1 MSPMQR
7 FDLVNVPLDGWNL
20 LEANA
25 GTGKTYSMCGLF
37 LRLMLERG
45 LSHDQI
51 VTITF
56 TRAATGELRT
66 RLLQTLLAARGHLT
80 EAEDAVSNVDAAEDP
95 VRQICRPFRGDDQA
109 LQRIDRALRS
119 FDLAPVLTI
128 HSLCQRVLTESSLTS
143 GFNVDATVVDQQR
156 EVLGDIVEQAWVDH
170 LATLSGPLVAQ
181 LQSMDR
187 RKLSGDVDRLLARPY
202 AVIQAPE
209 LSDPGELAEA
219 LLVARKKAADI
230 WEADREAIVSV
241 LRDAAET
248 FKKTSHSPERVDHSL
263 SVMPAYLRFGLG
275 GAELRDVSRLS
286 QEKISSGTLQ
296 KAESVP
302 EHPFFGALDRCVTL
316 ETTFVEA
323 ADLYRKNLPQL
334 LLDDV
339 RRRLDDWKRAN
350 HALTFDDLVQQLHG
364 ALKDDTV
371 AKALVAQA
379 DGRYGALLV
388 DEYQDTDPLQAE
400 IFERLFGPM
409 NVPVWRVGDPKQS
422 LYGFRGADLHAYL
435 ATRAKTPNC
444 YRLVQ
449 DWRAQ
454 PALIDTVNALFSSTE
469 QPFVLPAIE
478 FASAVAAPRTPL
490 LLEIDD
496 EPQSALTVWSV
507 DTPGGSSRAAQ
518 SCASEIARL
527 LSLADKGRAKLR
539 EGDALHNLE
548 AQHLA
553 VLVRS
558 NAQAATMAEALA
570 ALGIASSRAG
580 VESVF
585 ESAEA
590 VELER
595 LLHAVSQPARR
606 ERVAGAL
613 ATRLLG
619 FTAQDLYRWRNDEAE
634 QDRWA
639 NRLRDW
645 RQIWSDQGVYPLLL
659 AVLRQVGVADRILP
673 LPNGAA
679 VMSNLLQLADLMESE
694 TGGGSHTLDD
704 QLRWLNA
711 ERQHPSRSEDRI
723 VRLDRDSQVV
733 PIATV
738 HRAKGAEYP
747 VVFCP
752 FLWRSSRHPQSFVE
766 VHEDGQLVLDFG
778 TAQAEAR
785 GAEQRRE
792 RISENARVA
801 YVALTRAQAA
811 CFLPWSVDARSGT
824 PESGLSHL
832 LIPEHADTFG
842 MPPGKRNYAALL
854 ERYLAGFQQAGARL
868 VDEPERPLPRT
879 AAPVYPTH
887 RDPATRPTR
896 RWQVSSY
903 SRLFSGA
910 AQDRDIDEQIT
921 TAAAP
926 LELPEGSIAALPAGA
941 QTGLMM
947 HDLLENLPGFNAGPE
962 EVQRLAAQYLQRY
975 SLPLTY
981 LDALA
986 STVSLLLATPLG
998 PDSMVL
1004 QQIAHHEELREMEF
1018 HLHTPQLEPAAL
1030 WQVIRG
1036 SEPPAYFNSQ
1046 TVRGYVHG
1054 YVDLIVCWQGRYWV
1068 IDYKSSRLGVTPADY
1083 GVPQLAADVA
1093 LHDYDFQYHLYLLA
1107 LDRHLDRCLPGYRY
1121 EEHIGGVL
1129 YLYLRGIDSAG
1140 HGVHYARPDK
1150 EVVARLRELLLK

>member
-1 MSPMQR
+1 MQS

-66 RLLQTLLAARGHLT
+66 RLLQTLFAARGHLLGAGAAD
-80 EAEDAVSNVDAAEDP
+80 EPADAAEDP
-95 VRQICRPFRGDDQA
+95 VAQICLPFHGDDEA
-109 LQRIDRALRS
+109 VQRIERALRS

-156 EVLGDIVEQAWVDH
+156 EVLSDIVEQAWVDH
-170 LATLSGPLVAQ
+170 LAGLSGPLVAQ
-181 LQSMDR
+181 LQS
-187 RKLSGDVDRLLARPY
+187 LNHQTLLGDVERLFARPY
-202 AVIQAPE
+202 AVIQAPD

-219 LLVARKKAADI
+219 LPGEREKAAEL
-230 WEADREAIVSV
+230 WEAERDAIVEV
-241 LRDAAET
+241 LRSNAEN
-248 FKKTSHSPERVDHSL
+248 FKRGSHRPELIDRSIA
-263 SVMPAYLRFGLG
+263 VMPVYLRYGVSAADLG
-275 GAELRDVSRLS
+275 DVSRLS
-286 QEKISSGTLQ
+286 QEKISSGTLK
-296 KAESVP
+296 KAEAVP
-302 EHPFFGALDRCVTL
+302 EHPFFEALNRCVVL
-316 ETTFVEA
+316 ECAFKDA
-323 ADLYRKNLPQL
+323 ADLYRKNLPRL
-334 LLDDV
+334 LLSDI

-364 ALKDDTV
+364 ALRDQAV

-379 DGRYGALLV
+379 ADRYGALLV

-435 ATRAKTPNC
+435 ATRAQTHNC

-454 PALIDTVNALFSSTE
+454 PGLIDAINGLFSSTE
-469 QPFVLPAIE
+469 RPFVLPAIE
-478 FASAVAAPRTPL
+478 FASAVAAPRKPV

-496 EPQSALTVWSV
+496 VPQSALTVWSV
-507 DTPGGSSRAAQ
+507 GTPGGGNRAAAT
-518 SCASEIARL
+518 CASEIARL
-527 LSLADKGRAKLR
+527 LTLAGDGRAMLR
-539 EGDALHNLE
+539 EGDRLRALE
-548 AQHLA
+548 AQHIA

-558 NAQAATMAEALA
+558 NAQAATMAEELA

-585 ESAEA
+585 ETAEA

-595 LLHAVSQPARR
+595 LLHAVLQPARR

-619 FTAQDLYRWRNDEAE
+619 FAADDLYRWRNDEAE

-639 NRLRDW
+639 DQMRAW
-645 RQIWSDQGVYPLLL
+645 RQVWSEQGIYPLLL
-659 AVLRQVGVADRILP
+659 AVLRDAGVADRILP

-679 VMSNLLQLADLMESE
+679 IMSNFLQLADLMETY
-694 TGGGSHTLDD
+694 TGGGSHTCDD
-704 QLRWLNA
+704 QVRWLSA
-711 ERQHPSRSEDRI
+711 ERQHPNRAEDRI

-733 PIATV
+733 PIATI
-738 HRAKGAEYP
+738 HRAKGAEHP

-752 FLWRSSRHPQSFVE
+752 FLWRSSRHQQSFVE
-766 VHEDGQLVLDFG
+766 VHEEGQLVLDFG
-778 TAQAEAR
+778 TAEAER
-785 GAEQRRE
+785 RSAEQRRE
-792 RISENARVA
+792 RISENARLA

-824 PESGLSHL
+824 PESGVSHL
-832 LIPEHADTFG
+832 LNPEYADTFG
-842 MPPGKRNYAALL
+842 LPPGKRDYPGLL
-854 ERYLAGFQQAGARL
+854 DRYLAGFQRVGANI
-868 VDEPERPLPRT
+868 VGEPQRPPPLDAEPVFPKHQEPAIRPR
-879 AAPVYPTH
+879 
-887 RDPATRPTR
+887 RG
-896 RWQVSSY
+896 WQVSSY

-910 AQDRDIDEQIT
+910 AQDRDIDEQISA
-921 TAAAP
+921 AAAP
-926 LELPEGSIAALPAGA
+926 EKPAEGSIAALPAGA

-947 HDLLENLPGFNAGPE
+947 HDLLENLPGFSASTAQVE
-962 EVQRLAAQYLQRY
+962 ALAAHYLQRY
-975 SLPLTY
+975 SLSQTY
-981 LDALA
+981 LGALSA
-986 STVSLLLATPLG
+986 TISRLLDTPLG
-998 PDSMVL
+998 PETLLLSQIPDD
-1004 QQIAHHEELREMEF
+1004 QQLREMEF
-1018 HLHTPQLEPAAL
+1018 HLHTPRLEPAAL
-1030 WQVIRG
+1030 WQAVRG
-1036 SEPPAYFNSQ
+1036 TEPPAYFNTQ
-1046 TVRGYVHG
+1046 TVQGFVHG
-1054 YVDLIVCWQGRYWV
+1054 YVDLIVCWKGRYSV
-1068 IDYKSSRLGVTPADY
+1068 IDYKSSRLGMTPAAY
-1083 GVPQLAADVA
+1083 SESALAADVE

-1107 LDRHLDRCLPGYRY
+1107 LDRHLSDCLPGYRY
-1121 EEHIGGVL
+1121 DRDIGGVL

-1140 HGVHYARPDK
+1140 HGVHYARPDV
-1150 EVVARLRELLLK
+1150 EVIARLRELLLK